1 MRRDLRFMLV
11 LAAGSLCLY
20 PASVLAQRPGGGAPP
35 PSQPTNT
42 NQNSTDMGQP
52 QPKRIDERKFLQEA
66 ALNDLTEIAMGKLA
80 VEKGADDAIKQYGQ
94 KLVDDHTKADADL
107 KQMTGGHV
115 DIPDALDSK
124 HQGRVDKLA
133 KLSGP
138 QFDKA
143 FLKDQV
149 KFHEQNVRD
158 FQDEATNGSNVQ
170 VKNYAS
176 KNLPTLQQHLE
187 QAKELSKEKK

>member
-1 MRRDLRFMLV
+1 MRRHFRFMLV
-11 LAAGSLCLY
+11 LAAGSLVLY
-20 PASVLAQRPGGGAPP
+20 PASLLAQRPGGGTPP
-35 PSQPTNT
+35 PSQPNNT
-42 NQNSTDMGQP
+42 NQNSTDTGQ
-52 QPKRIDERKFLQEA
+52 QTKRIDERKFLQEA
-66 ALNDLTEIAMGKLA
+66 AMNDLTEIAMGKLA
-80 VEKGADDAIKQYGQ
+80 VEKGGDDAVKQYGQ

-143 FLKDQV
+143 FIKDQV
-149 KFHEQNVRD
+149 KFHQQNVRD
-158 FQDEATNGSNVQ
+158 FQDEAANGSNVQ